1 MRKAQRITVVLILLL
16 MVVCFS
22 LGFGVWSVAVNL
34 FQSAGPP
41 GSPVVKF
48 IIREGETTAQIGDE
62 LEAKGLIRSALAFRL
77 WAKYQ
82 NLDRKLQAGAYEL
95 SASMTI
101 PEIVNLLLKASP
113 TDLLVTIPEGFRIIQ
128 TAQLFA
134 ANQQFTKFTSDDF
147 LAIAKSG
154 TYTDQTGKKIALS
167 TQYWFL
173 NHVPQGNGPPAY
185 ALEGF
190 LFPSTYLIPPNATA
204 ADIIKIMLNGLG
216 EQICPGPSDHP
227 DAYVT
232 NEQQCE
238 AHGAIIDPAT
248 KVTFFDALKKHYS
261 DADGKNIADKLYH
274 ALTLASIVER
284 ETRTHASRQNVASIY
299 YKRYLVSKGEIPNP
313 PDAGL
318 SLLQADPT
326 LQYALGDAK
335 DPWPMLQ
342 QGGATYHLGPYDTYQ
357 NEGLPPSPICGP
369 GQDPLYSAVNP
380 PDTTYYYFITD
391 KDGVNHYAS
400 NYAEQQQNI
409 AKYGSS

>member
-22 LGFGVWSVAVNL
+22 VGFGAWSVGVNL
-34 FQSAGPP
+34 FQAAGPP
-41 GSPVVKF
+41 GSPTITFV
-48 IIREGETTAQIGDE
+48 IHEGETTAQIGDE
-62 LEAKGLIRSALAFRL
+62 LEAQGIIRSALAFRL

-82 NLDRKLQAGAYEL
+82 DLDRKLQAGAYDL

-101 PEIVNLLLKASP
+101 PQIVHVLLTSSP
-113 TDLLVTIPEGFRIIQ
+113 NELFVTIPEGVRIYQI
-128 TAQLFA
+128 AQLLA
-134 ANQQFTKFTSDDF
+134 AKQQFTKFKSDDF
-147 LAIAKSG
+147 LNIAKSG
-154 TYTDQTGKKIALS
+154 AYTDPTGKKVTLS

-173 NHVPQGNGPPAY
+173 VHGPQGNGSPAF

-190 LFPSTYLIPPNATA
+190 LFPSSYLIPLDATA
-204 ADIIKIMLNGLG
+204 ADIVKIMLNGLG
-216 EQICPGPSDHP
+216 EQLCPGPSNHP

-238 AHGAIIDPAT
+238 AHGAVIDPAT

-261 DADGKNIADKLYH
+261 DADGKSTAEKLYH

-299 YKRYLVSKGEIPNP
+299 YKRYLVSKGEITNE
-313 PDAGL
+313 PDQGL

-326 LQYALGDAK
+326 LQYALGNAK
-335 DPWPMLQ
+335 DPWPQLQ

-380 PDTTYYYFITD
+380 PDTPYYYFITD
-391 KDGVNHYAS
+391 KDGVNHYAK
-400 NYAEQQQNI
+400 NYQEQQQNI